1 MAESPY
7 PRGAAPS
14 NHEIQPPARHL
25 RPTPSARQIGVMGVP
40 DQRAETAETG
50 GEPILIR
57 EDAGGVCTLTL
68 NRPEQYN
75 ALSEAM
81 LAALQDA
88 FDAIA
93 SDDSVRVVVLAARG
107 KAFCA
112 GHDLKE
118 MRARPEQAYYE
129 ALFKTCSRMMMSIIH
144 LPQPVIA
151 RVHGIAT
158 AAGCQLVATCDL
170 AVASSE
176 ASLGTSGINVGL
188 FCMTPGVALA
198 RKVKRKDAF
207 ELLFTG
213 DIIPAERACEL
224 GLVNRVVPPQEL
236 DGAIAALAETILDK
250 SQAAVAA
257 GKRVFYQQIEMGLDA
272 AYELASVEMAR
283 NMMFHDAGEGIDAF
297 IGKREPVWLH
307 K

>member
-1 MAESPY
+1 M
-7 PRGAAPS
+7 
-14 NHEIQPPARHL
+14 
-25 RPTPSARQIGVMGVP
+25 SARDKI
-40 DQRAETAETG
+40 TAATASG
-50 GEPILIR
+50 GEPSQEPVLIR

-68 NRPEQYN
+68 NRPAQYN

-81 LAALQDA
+81 LAALQGA
-88 FDAIA
+88 LDAIA
-93 SDDSVRVVVLAARG
+93 GDASVRVVVLAARG

-129 ALFKTCSRMMMSIIH
+129 KLFKTCSRMMMSIVR

-170 AVASSE
+170 AVASSA

-224 GLVNRVVPPQEL
+224 GLINRVVPPERL
-236 DGAIAALAETILDK
+236 DATVADLAQSIIAK
-250 SQAAVAA
+250 SQAAVTA
-257 GKRVFYQQIEMGLDA
+257 GKRVFYQQVELGLEE

-297 IGKREPVWLH
+297 IGKRKPVWIH

>member
-1 MAESPY
+1 MS
-7 PRGAAPS
+7 
-14 NHEIQPPARHL
+14 
-25 RPTPSARQIGVMGVP
+25 
-40 DQRAETAETG
+40 ETLAKVAS
-50 GEPILIR
+50 EPILIR
-57 EDAGGVCTLTL
+57 EDAGGVCRLTL

-75 ALSEAM
+75 ALSEA
-81 LAALQDA
+81 LLDELQRA
-88 FDAIA
+88 FDEIA
-93 SDDSVRVVVLAARG
+93 ADASVRVVVLAARG

-118 MRARPEQAYYE
+118 MRSRPELNYYE
-129 ALFKTCSRMMMSIIH
+129 HLFKTCSRMMVTMTR

-176 ASLGTSGINVGL
+176 ARFGTSGINVGL

-198 RKVKRKDAF
+198 RNVNRKDAF

-213 DIIPAERACEL
+213 DIVAPERAREI
-224 GLVNRVVPPQEL
+224 GLINRVVAAEALDDAIDEL
-236 DGAIAALAETILDK
+236 ARAIIGK

-257 GKRVFYQQIEMGLDA
+257 GKRVFYKQLEMGLLDA
-272 AYELASVEMAR
+272 YDFASEEMAR

-297 IGKREPVWLH
+297 IGKRKPVWLH

>member
-1 MAESPY
+1 MSAQDQTSATAAT
-7 PRGAAPS
+7 GA
-14 NHEIQPPARHL
+14 
-25 RPTPSARQIGVMGVP
+25 
-40 DQRAETAETG
+40 TG
-50 GEPILIR
+50 SEPILIR

-68 NRPEQYN
+68 NRPAQYN

-88 FDAIA
+88 LDAIA
-93 SDDSVRVVVLAARG
+93 DDASVRIVVLAARG

-129 ALFKTCSRMMMSIIH
+129 KLFKTCSRMMMSIIR

-170 AVASSE
+170 AVASSA

-224 GLVNRVVPPQEL
+224 GLINRVVPPEQL
-236 DGAIAALAETILDK
+236 DAAVASLAQSIIGK
-250 SQAAVAA
+250 SQAAVTA
-257 GKRVFYQQIEMGLDA
+257 GKRVFYQQLELGLEA

-297 IGKREPVWLH
+297 IAKRKPVWTH